1 MCRIDEQAWWWR
13 ERRKSSRRRERET
26 RAGRGNGPEPELLPL
41 SLSPSLL
48 LSLCPSL
55 PRSLPPS
62 LSLAVPPLLGGC
74 FCGLFSCRRHGD
86 CDADGLKQAA
96 CLLGYVKCV
105 SDKTPECSRLREEV
119 FGELCNVPLFFF

>member
-13 ERRKSSRRRERET
+13 ERGGRVLEEERERQEQVEET
-26 RAGRGNGPEPELLPL
+26 AQSLSCSL
-41 SLSPSLL
+41 SLSPSLAL
-48 LSLCPSL
+48 PLSLS
-55 PRSLPPS
+55 PS

-119 FGELCNVPLFFF
+119 FGELCNVPFFFFFF